1 MYSEEELK
9 KRGLITSGFHLPY
22 NPNIMEKAKE
32 LRKNMTPAELQS
44 IMTYLREKVSLG
56 QEEAKGQVI
65 ITFNVPTEEE
75 MIDAGLNA
83 DGVKRILCVK
93 WWEEMVADIVETPE
107 LCDPE
112 ESPQQVLEY
121 AKDVVSEYIRKRF
134 PLNGE

>member
-1 MYSEEELK
+1 
-9 KRGLITSGFHLPY
+9 
-22 NPNIMEKAKE
+22 
-32 LRKNMTPAELQS
+32 MTPDELQA
-44 IMTYLREKVSLG
+44 IMAYLREKVSLG

-75 MIDAGLNA
+75 MIDADLNA
-83 DGVKRILCVK
+83 DGVKRILLVK
-93 WWEEMVADIVETPE
+93 WWDEMVADIVETPDM
-107 LCDPE
+107 CDPD